1 MTAHDEHPEW
11 AARVLGDLQA
21 FADLGSLPTAEHED
35 GSLRVRWTMA
45 GQERTADFSP
55 GDRPGEEQVNLL
67 GRSPGAPP
75 LTYGAFLASGEVAD
89 LRHLADQTLLWEEAQ
104 RAASR
109 QPVAYGDRSV
119 RLDDVWVAPLI
130 EADPTSGTPAG
141 RRNAMEML
149 VEWVDAPVGPD
160 STRLLFL
167 TAQAG
172 EGKSTLLRRLTAECA
187 ARFAKGLQH
196 RLPLYIDAQ
205 SSGLAQ
211 LGQAIAKALDD
222 LRSHLTYRSV
232 ESLVREDLLV
242 LIIDGFDELIGARG
256 TFDDAFSSLS
266 NFVAR
271 LEGRGSVIA
280 ATRSVYYEQEY
291 RDRAASLGLQ
301 DTTAYEL
308 EPYRLVPWDDERRND
323 YQDLLL
329 DAVNVND
336 DERPA
341 LRRALDDVAQGD
353 AADLLRKPL
362 FARDVSVLVLQD
374 SLAPHQPDEDVVARL
389 VRSYNVRESG
399 KLVMGGEQVLDPD
412 RLGWLYARVAE
423 EMWDLESR
431 EVDPDTL
438 RFVADD
444 VADTA
449 RLPESR
455 AALLASRIP
464 YLSMFRQAL
473 PGRPYI
479 AFEHEL
485 FFWYFLARAFGRQ
498 TATQSGW
505 QRRMLAKA
513 AISSEAA
520 DFAAADMTAAGGG
533 PQGALD
539 LLRDIA
545 QTPGPRAL
553 QVAENAGQFAGAIL
567 RAASRNGTAD
577 NLRVQGL
584 TFAGVDFTGLRLHG
598 SAFEQVD
605 MNRCDLTNAT
615 MDDCTSRGLFLREI
629 LVDPET
635 TRLDL
640 TGLRPGHNVIGLQT
654 AHAGA
659 IRTEYDPA
667 KVLAVLQRL
676 GAADVPPPE
685 PLHDVP
691 DDTVDLTER
700 LCRAYSRRN
709 KIGTGYEACA
719 DLFEDPRWPE
729 LRDALL
735 EHHLITQE
743 HQPASGRPQ
752 EYYRRRFAPDELMSG
767 LWTPSPKPGI
777 DEFWRRVAQP
787 E

>member
-1 MTAHDEHPEW
+1 MTPEEEHPKW
-11 AARVLGDLQA
+11 AQRVLGDLLA
-21 FADLGSLPTAEHED
+21 FADLGSPPTAEYID
-35 GSLRVRWTMA
+35 GTLRVRWTMA

-55 GDRPGEEQVNLL
+55 GERPGQEQVNLL
-67 GRSPGAPP
+67 GRSPSTQLP
-75 LTYGAFLASGEVAD
+75 YDAFLASGEVAD
-89 LRHLADQTLLWEEAQ
+89 LRHLADQTRLWDEAQ
-104 RAASR
+104 RALSR
-109 QPVAYGDRSV
+109 QPVAYGDKSV

-141 RRNAMEML
+141 RRNAMDML
-149 VEWVDAPVGPD
+149 VEWVDAPVGLD

-308 EPYRLVPWDDERRND
+308 EPYRLVPWDDEHRRE
-323 YQDLLL
+323 YQTLLL
-329 DAVNVND
+329 DAANVND
-336 DERPA
+336 DERQT
-341 LRRALDDVAQGD
+341 LHRTLDDIAQGD

-374 SLAPHQPDEDVVARL
+374 ALAPHQPGEDVVTRL

-399 KLVMGGEQVLDPD
+399 KLVMGGEPVLNADQ
-412 RLGWLYARVAE
+412 LGWLYARVAE

-438 RFVADD
+438 RFVAEDA
-444 VADTA
+444 ADTA
-449 RLPESR
+449 RLPENR
-455 AALLASRIP
+455 AALLANRIP
-464 YLSMFRQAL
+464 YLSMFRQAQ
-473 PGRPYI
+473 PGRPYV

-485 FFWYFLARAFGRQ
+485 FFWYFLARALGQPTGTRP
-498 TATQSGW
+498 GW

-513 AISSEAA
+513 AVSSEAA
-520 DFAAADMTAAGGG
+520 DFAAADMLKTGGDA
-533 PQGALD
+533 QGALD
-539 LLRDIA
+539 LLRDISV
-545 QTPGPRAL
+545 TPGPRAL
-553 QVAENAGQFAGAIL
+553 QVAENAGQFAAAVL
-567 RAASRNGTAD
+567 RAASRNGTGN
-577 NLRVQGL
+577 NLRIRGL
-584 TFAGVDFTGLRLHG
+584 TFAGVDFHGLRLTG
-598 SAFEQVD
+598 CAFDQVD
-605 MNRCDLTNAT
+605 MNRCDLTDAT
-615 MDDCTSRGLFLREI
+615 MDNCTSNRLFLREI
-629 LVDPET
+629 LVDPAT

-640 TGLRPGHNVIGLQT
+640 TGLRPGRNVQGLQT
-654 AHAGA
+654 THDGA
-659 IRTEYDPA
+659 IRTEYDPT
-667 KVLAVLQRL
+667 KVLAVLQQL

-691 DDTVDLTER
+691 TDTVDLAER

-709 KIGTGYEACA
+709 KIGTGYELCA
-719 DLFEDPRWPE
+719 DLFTDRRWPE
-729 LRDALL
+729 VRDALL
-735 EHHLITQE
+735 EQHLITQE
-743 HQPASGRPQ
+743 HQPASGRAQ

-767 LWTPSPKPGI
+767 LWTSSPKPGI
-777 DEFWRRVAQP
+777 DEFWRRVAETP
-787 E
+787 